1 MRKLAAAL
9 TLALVLAAPPP
20 ASANRTLD
28 DAWNAIKEEW
38 EYRPFALFF
47 ALPAFIGSRDDYGT
61 VLHEINVA
69 VERAFRKADIEIAFP
84 QQDLHIRTVNGL
96 SVFAPPTVEGLRKAA

>member
-47 ALPAFIGSRDDYGT
+47 ALPAFIGS
-61 VLHEINVA
+61 
-69 VERAFRKADIEIAFP
+69 
-84 QQDLHIRTVNGL
+84 
-96 SVFAPPTVEGLRKAA
+96 APFIFGKAAYEAMTGGEDEEDEDE